1 MSLHEHHHHH
11 HHRHD
16 DSRLMA
22 IVLAINV
29 VMLVAGVVGGLAFDS
44 LALLADAGHVLA
56 DVAAIGL
63 ALFAGWMATR
73 PASPQ
78 RTFGFRRTEIFAA
91 LVNGLTLVAVARFVV
106 LRAVFRLSHPPPGPG
121 AGGRRGGA
129 FCLAGHAPADRVPVR
144 GGP

>member
-16 DSRLMA
+16 DSRLMV

-91 LVNGLTLVAVARFVV
+91 LFNGFTLVAI
-106 LRAVFRLSHPPPGPG
+106 AVFIFIAAIGRLSDPPEVTGSG
-121 AGGRRGGA
+121 VLVIG
-129 FCLAGHAPADRVPVR
+129 LAALIG
-144 GGP
+144 

>member
-22 IVLAINV
+22 IVLAINL
-29 VMLVAGVVGGLAFDS
+29 VMLAAGVVGGLAFDS

-63 ALFAGWMATR
+63 ALFAAWMAAR

-78 RTFGFRRTEIFAA
+78 RTFGFRRGEIMAA
-91 LVNGLTLVAVARFVV
+91 LLNGFTLVAIAVLVFVA
-106 LRAVFRLSHPPPGPG
+106 AIGRLSDPPDVAG
-121 AGGRRGGA
+121 AGV
-129 FCLAGHAPADRVPVR
+129 LVI
-144 GGP
+144 

>member
-1 MSLHEHHHHH
+1 MSLRDHHHHH

-16 DSRLMA
+16 DSRLMV

-29 VMLVAGVVGGLAFDS
+29 VMLVAGVVGGLVFDS

-56 DVAAIGL
+56 DVGAIGL
-63 ALFAGWMATR
+63 ALFAAWMATR

-91 LVNGLTLVAVARFVV
+91 LVNGVTLVA
-106 LRAVFRLSHPPPGPG
+106 G
-121 AGGRRGGA
+121 AGIV
-129 FCLAGHAPADRVPVR
+129 FVADISRPCT
-144 GGP
+144 PPH